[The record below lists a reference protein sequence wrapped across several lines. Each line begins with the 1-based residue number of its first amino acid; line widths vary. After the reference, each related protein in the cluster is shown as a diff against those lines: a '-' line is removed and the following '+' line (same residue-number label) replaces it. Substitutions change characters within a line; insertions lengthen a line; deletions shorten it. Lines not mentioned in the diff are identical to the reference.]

1 MYLFRS
7 VTPEARE
14 ISFKVYDEDSNKKGI
29 KNVSNKFIALFVN
42 FIEIQRSRKK
52 IFEQPLYIKGNINI
66 F

>member
-29 KNVSNKFIALFVN
+29 KKMFQTNSLLFSLISLKFNAQERKSLGSLF
-42 FIEIQRSRKK
+42 I
-52 IFEQPLYIKGNINI
+52 
-66 F
+66 